1 MWAFICER
9 LFLAHRAVR
18 LFACLNLTAES
29 TMMLCNNHAE
39 SFHSK
44 LKRSAFYKTLRNKN
58 MAEALK
64 LLRGVHL
71 DIQGSCAVALA
82 RFSGHTKLRK
92 WLVFPLPMAFVGFL
106 ELLHAS
112 DYLIEELAAMMWY
125 AEESGRTRT
134 LSLTCAAR
142 SPSPTVSPA
151 SVEALQD
158 SVVRLGATNLKVVSE
173 EVLREASAI
182 LSDAGAYRVFN
193 VTCDKA
199 GTATLAPARKQYHV
213 SSTVAAGT
221 HCDCWFS
228 CGKKLLCCHAFF
240 VIRTVLQEAAAT
252 LDVQVNHAA
261 LSYLL
266 YTWLNPTLTVWFGN
280 RAPN

>member
-1 MWAFICER
+1 M
-9 LFLAHRAVR
+9 
-18 LFACLNLTAES
+18 
-29 TMMLCNNHAE
+29 
-39 SFHSK
+39 
-44 LKRSAFYKTLRNKN
+44 
-58 MAEALK
+58 
-64 LLRGVHL
+64 
-71 DIQGSCAVALA
+71 
-82 RFSGHTKLRK
+82 
-92 WLVFPLPMAFVGFL
+92 
-106 ELLHAS
+106 
-112 DYLIEELAAMMWY
+112 
-125 AEESGRTRT
+125 
-134 LSLTCAAR
+134 
-142 SPSPTVSPA
+142 
-151 SVEALQD
+151 
-158 SVVRLGATNLKVVSE
+158 
-173 EVLREASAI
+173 LREASAI

-252 LDVQVNHAA
+252 LDVQLNHAA